1 MTTLI
6 LTRKDVQKLLV
17 MEDVLAAVEQ
27 AFRDYALGK
36 WTLPVK
42 MYLQV
47 PRGDFR
53 AMPAATAGAAG
64 LKWVNVHPEN
74 PARGLPTVMALI
86 IYSDPDTGYPLAVM
100 DATDITAYRTGAA
113 AAVASKYLARKDSRT
128 LGIIGAG
135 RQAQTQLMAHQK
147 LFELGEVRVHDR
159 SQDAVA
165 RFISLF
171 PQLHVKSASA
181 EEAAASDILC
191 TVTPAKAPVVKK
203 EWGHPGTHINAIGAD
218 APGKE
223 ELEPDVLN
231 GAIVVVD
238 DVRQASEGGEINV
251 PISRGLFR
259 PEDIYASLG
268 DIIAGKKPGRK
279 DDRAITI
286 FDSTGLALED
296 IATAKLVYDKAK
308 REGGYLSVDL
318 S

>member
-6 LTRKDVQKLLV
+6 LTRKEIQKLLV
-17 MEDVLAAVEQ
+17 MEEVLAAVEQ

-36 WTLPVK
+36 WDMPAK
-42 MYLQV
+42 MYLGV

-53 AMPAATAGAAG
+53 AMPAATASAAG
-64 LKWVNVHPEN
+64 LKWVNVHPDN
-74 PARGLPTVMALI
+74 PAHGLPTVMALI

-100 DATDITAYRTGAA
+100 DATDITAYRTGAVA
-113 AAVASKYLARKDSRT
+113 AIASKYLARRDSRT

-147 LFELGEVRVHDR
+147 LFELREVRVHDR
-159 SQDAVA
+159 SQDAIA
-165 RFISLF
+165 RFIDLF
-171 PQLHVKSASA
+171 PRLPVRSASA
-181 EEAAASDILC
+181 EETAASDILC

-203 EWGHPGTHINAIGAD
+203 EWIHPGTHINAIGAD

-223 ELEPDVLN
+223 ELEPGVLN

-238 DVRQASEGGEINV
+238 DVRQASEGGEINI

-259 PEDIYASLG
+259 AEDIYASLG
-268 DIIAGKKPGRK
+268 EIIAGKKPGRK

-296 IATAKLVYDKAK
+296 IATAKLVYDKA
-308 REGGYLSVDL
+308 RQEGGYLAVDFA
-318 S
+318 